1 MLMQRCQILF
11 STSDTLRKVQFHGQ
25 EPMPGT
31 GAKYSWIDMK
41 EILFLG
47 QLSSNQGPWSLG
59 SDKVPEI
66 RWQKLQNTFA
76 NKKIG
81 CLL

>member
-1 MLMQRCQILF
+1 MF
-11 STSDTLRKVQFHGQ
+11 Q
-25 EPMPGT
+25 ESVPET

-47 QLSSNQGPWSLG
+47 QLSSNQGPWRPEWK
-59 SDKVPEI
+59 KVPEI
-66 RWQKLQNTFA
+66 WRQNLQVVFA
-76 NKKIG
+76 KKKIN